1 MYRVVLFD
9 LDGTLLDT
17 LDDLHAAV
25 NFVLEKYRLPIRT
38 RDEVRAFIGNGIV
51 KLMERSVGAGMRST
65 VNMDAVVDDFK
76 AYYGAHCQEK
86 TKPYDGVME
95 LLARL
100 KQLGVKVGV
109 VSNKAHF
116 ATAQLCEYYFG
127 NLVDVAIGENEAE
140 GVRKKPAPDSVFAA
154 MVAVGADGAIG
165 AVNASD
171 VVYVGDSE
179 VDIQTALN
187 AGVDCISVCWGMKDR
202 EFLVENGASVLIS
215 SVEELADVLCQ

>member
-1 MYRVVLFD
+1 MRYQVVLFD

-51 KLMERSVGAGMRST
+51 KLMERSVGAGMRSM
-65 VNMDAVVDDFK
+65 VNLDDVVTDFK

-95 LLARL
+95 LLANL
-100 KQLGVKVGV
+100 KKAGVKVGV

-127 NLVDVAIGENEAE
+127 DLVDVAIGENEAG

-154 MVAVGADGAIG
+154 IEAVGAVDP
-165 AVNASD
+165 SR

-179 VDIQTALN
+179 VDIQTAMN

-202 EFLVENGASVLIS
+202 EFLVENGASVLIDT
-215 SVEELADVLCQ
+215 VEALADVL

>member
-1 MYRVVLFD
+1 MRYQVVLFD

-51 KLMERSVGAGMRST
+51 KLMERSVGAGMRSM
-65 VNMDAVVDDFK
+65 VNLDDVVTDFK

-95 LLARL
+95 LLANL
-100 KQLGVKVGV
+100 KKAGVKVGV

-127 NLVDVAIGENEAE
+127 DLVDVAIGENEAG

-154 MVAVGADGAIG
+154 IEAVGGVDP
-165 AVNASD
+165 SC

-179 VDIQTALN
+179 VDIQTAMN

-202 EFLVENGASVLIS
+202 EFLVENGASVLIDT
-215 SVEELADVLCQ
+215 VEALADVL

>member
-1 MYRVVLFD
+1 MRYQVVLFD

-25 NFVLEKYRLPIRT
+25 NFVLEKYHLPIRT

-51 KLMERSVGAGMRST
+51 KLMERSVGAGMRSM
-65 VNMDAVVDDFK
+65 VNLDDVVTDFK

-95 LLARL
+95 LLANL
-100 KQLGVKVGV
+100 KKVGVKVGV

-127 NLVDVAIGENEAE
+127 DLVDVAIGENEE
-140 GVRKKPAPDSVFAA
+140 GGVRKKPAPDSVFAA
-154 MVAVGADGAIG
+154 IEAVGGVDP
-165 AVNASD
+165 SH

-179 VDIQTALN
+179 VDIQTAMN

-202 EFLVENGASVLIS
+202 EFLVENGASVLIDT
-215 SVEELADVLCQ
+215 VEALADVL

>member
-1 MYRVVLFD
+1 MRYQVVLFD
-9 LDGTLLDT
+9 LDGTLLDS

-51 KLMERSVGAGMRST
+51 KLMERSVGAGMRSM
-65 VNMDAVVDDFK
+65 VNLDDVVTDFK

-95 LLARL
+95 LLANL
-100 KQLGVKVGV
+100 KKAGVKVGV

-116 ATAQLCEYYFG
+116 ATAQLCEHYFG
-127 NLVDVAIGENEAE
+127 DLVDVAIGENEAG

-154 MVAVGADGAIG
+154 IEAVGGVD
-165 AVNASD
+165 SSC

-179 VDIQTALN
+179 VDIQTAMN

-202 EFLVENGASVLIS
+202 EFLVENGASVLIDT
-215 SVEELADVLCQ
+215 VEALVDVL

>member
-1 MYRVVLFD
+1 
-9 LDGTLLDT
+9 
-17 LDDLHAAV
+17 
-25 NFVLEKYRLPIRT
+25 
-38 RDEVRAFIGNGIV
+38 
-51 KLMERSVGAGMRST
+51 MERSVGAGMRSM
-65 VNMDAVVDDFK
+65 VNLDDVVTDFK

-95 LLARL
+95 LLANL
-100 KQLGVKVGV
+100 KKAGVKVGV

-127 NLVDVAIGENEAE
+127 DLVDVAIGENEAG

-154 MVAVGADGAIG
+154 IEAVGGVDP
-165 AVNASD
+165 SR

-179 VDIQTALN
+179 VDIQTAMN

-202 EFLVENGASVLIS
+202 EFLVENGASVLIDT
-215 SVEELADVLCQ
+215 VEALADVL

>member
-1 MYRVVLFD
+1 MRYQVVLFD

-17 LDDLHAAV
+17 LDDLHVAV

-51 KLMERSVGAGMRST
+51 KLMERSVGAGMRSM
-65 VNMDAVVDDFK
+65 VNLDDVVTDFK
-76 AYYGAHCQEK
+76 TYYGAHCQEK

-95 LLARL
+95 LLANL
-100 KQLGVKVGV
+100 KKAGVKVGV

-127 NLVDVAIGENEAE
+127 DLVDVAIGENEAG

-154 MVAVGADGAIG
+154 IEAVGGVDP
-165 AVNASD
+165 SW

-179 VDIQTALN
+179 VDIQTAMN

-202 EFLVENGASVLIS
+202 EFLVENGASVLIDT
-215 SVEELADVLCQ
+215 VEALADVL